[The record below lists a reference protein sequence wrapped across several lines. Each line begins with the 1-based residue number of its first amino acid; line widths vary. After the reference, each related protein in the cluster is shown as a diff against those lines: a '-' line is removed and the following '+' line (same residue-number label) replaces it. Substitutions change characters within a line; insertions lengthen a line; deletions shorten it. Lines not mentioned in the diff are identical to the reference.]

1 MSRMIHM
8 SLVIMVNLL
17 VSSQKKVKLT
27 ALRTPEG
34 CRDMLWY
41 EFMYQI

>member
-1 MSRMIHM
+1 M
-8 SLVIMVNLL
+8 SLVIMVNFL
-17 VSSQKKVKLT
+17 VSSKKKVKLA

-34 CRDMLWY
+34 CRDMLCY